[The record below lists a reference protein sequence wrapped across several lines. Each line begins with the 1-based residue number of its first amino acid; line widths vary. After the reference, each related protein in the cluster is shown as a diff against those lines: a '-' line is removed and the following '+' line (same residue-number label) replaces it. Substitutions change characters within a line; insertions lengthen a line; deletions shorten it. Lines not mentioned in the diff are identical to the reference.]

1 MARIAGINIPT
12 NKKVFTGLTYIKG
25 IGPKI
30 ASDICKQANIPSER
44 RVNELTDSEVI
55 QIREIIE
62 GNYKVEGELRREV
75 STNIKRLMVLNQFF
89 QWLLRK
95 EFVQKARTLEMLT
108 RDKSKEPPTPTPAER
123 NMVETELNKLVVKWG
138 SRCIF

>member
-30 ASDICKQANIPSER
+30 ASDICKLADIPSER

-62 GNYKVEGELRREV
+62 GNVPSLQKEYLVLFIISVVLIFSIGIIGAVINKKY
-75 STNIKRLMVLNQFF
+75 IKH
-89 QWLLRK
+89 
-95 EFVQKARTLEMLT
+95 
-108 RDKSKEPPTPTPAER
+108 
-123 NMVETELNKLVVKWG
+123 NKNLD
-138 SRCIF
+138 